1 MSHEKDSCPDCL
13 LSLSL
18 SGGCTVREGVEDVA
32 RDSLGLPIDTWT
44 SLPSSN
50 DRDRGGQDDQSQARD
65 VPPQPI
71 GELG

>member
-1 MSHEKDSCPDCL
+1 M
-13 LSLSL
+13 
-18 SGGCTVREGVEDVA
+18 REGVEDVA

-50 DRDRGGQDDQSQARD
+50 DRDRGGQDDQSGARD